1 MGQNEVNSIIASLL
15 LSGQGFGVWAIYK
28 HFAHGRVS
36 ASWGAEANAPVPAFW
51 DEKITMLVQP
61 EGAAL
66 KQGGMPAIID
76 GVIGRFFTPDFVAK
90 NTIELKRVVPDALKP
105 RVLKLKAE

>member
-66 KQGGMPAIID
+66 KQGGQGKMLQTYSKVWKFGI
-76 GVIGRFFTPDFVAK
+76 K
-90 NTIELKRVVPDALKP
+90 KP
-105 RVLKLKAE
+105 KWATHRSM